1 MSKLADNL
9 SQDKGREPVS
19 ELERELAALARAEH
33 GDAFRLLGPHAVER
47 GGERRIV
54 VRAMQPH
61 AASVSVLVNGEVIP
75 GERIETGGPS
85 GIFEVLLPSAYQ
97 KLEASDYRL
106 RIRWED
112 ATVTEVP
119 DAYAFPPVLS
129 DFDLHLLGEG
139 SHWQSYD
146 KLGAHVCE
154 VGGVQGVHFAVWAPN
169 AMRVSIVGDFNRW
182 DGRVHSM
189 RLRENSGVWE
199 IFVPELT
206 AGMTYKYEIRSR
218 LGEIPFLKADP
229 YAFEAELRPKSGSV
243 VASLDGYAWNDG

>member
-9 SQDKGREPVS
+9 SQDKRQEPVS

-112 ATVTEVP
+112 ATVTRS
-119 DAYAFPPVLS
+119 A
-129 DFDLHLLGEG
+129 
-139 SHWQSYD
+139 
-146 KLGAHVCE
+146 
-154 VGGVQGVHFAVWAPN
+154 
-169 AMRVSIVGDFNRW
+169 
-182 DGRVHSM
+182 GRVCLPARADAISTCICWEKDRIGRATTSWARTCARWTACKACSSRYGRRM
-189 RLRENSGVWE
+189 RC
-199 IFVPELT
+199 
-206 AGMTYKYEIRSR
+206 A
-218 LGEIPFLKADP
+218 
-229 YAFEAELRPKSGSV
+229 
-243 VASLDGYAWNDG
+243 